1 MLYPVSTVPI
11 TTSPTGLHMKALDKV
26 FLVDDDPIFHFMAKK
41 VINSTGLVNQ
51 LQLFNDAVAAFA
63 QLKAD
68 AEHAD
73 RLPDLILV
81 DLMMPVMDGWDFLKA
96 LQLLQLDKPVAVA
109 VLTSSIHQTD
119 MERAKA
125 SGQLAAYLV
134 KPITPADFTA
144 LVESL

>member
-1 MLYPVSTVPI
+1 MTL
-11 TTSPTGLHMKALDKV
+11 LQKV

-41 VINSTGLVNQ
+41 VINSTGLVEE
-51 LQLFNDAVAAFA
+51 LALFSDAVAAFA

-68 AEHAD
+68 SAHPE

-96 LQLLQLDKPVAVA
+96 FNLLALPKDIPVA
-109 VLTSSIHQTD
+109 VLTSSIHQAD

-125 SGQLAAYLV
+125 AGKLAAYLV
-134 KPITPADFTA
+134 KPITPADFA
-144 LVESL
+144 RLVDSL